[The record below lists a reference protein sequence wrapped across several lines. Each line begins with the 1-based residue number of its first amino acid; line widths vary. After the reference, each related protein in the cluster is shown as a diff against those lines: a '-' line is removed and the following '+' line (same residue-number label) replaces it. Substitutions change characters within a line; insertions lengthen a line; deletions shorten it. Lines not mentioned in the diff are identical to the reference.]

1 MHHNCIRYRDVMVA
15 PGSKMHDALTN
26 KDMKAAERIYQECE
40 REAREL
46 VKPKVII
53 PGTLRGP
60 CAYALATGKPTR

>member
-26 KDMKAAERIYQECE
+26 KDMKAAERVYQECE

-46 VKPKVII
+46 VKPKE
-53 PGTLRGP
+53 
-60 CAYALATGKPTR
+60 PTR